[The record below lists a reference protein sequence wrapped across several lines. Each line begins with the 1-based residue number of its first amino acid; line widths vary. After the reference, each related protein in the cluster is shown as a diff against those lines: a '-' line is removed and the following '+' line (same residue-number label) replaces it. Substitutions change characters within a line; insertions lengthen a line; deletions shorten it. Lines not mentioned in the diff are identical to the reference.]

1 MIINNKTH
9 QEKRADF
16 RSALNTGKL
25 LEFPGAFNP
34 MVAMII
40 EQYNFDGVYCSG
52 AVMANSMGL
61 PDIGLTTM
69 SEVTQFAGN
78 IAKVTSLPTI
88 MDADTGFGEMMNMV
102 RTIQEIENAG
112 IAGCH
117 LEDQVNPKRCGHL
130 DGKQL
135 IDKGEMAKKIKAA
148 VDSRNDNNF
157 LVIARTD
164 ARAVEGFDSAV
175 DRAKAY
181 VDAGADMIFP
191 EAMESK
197 AEFEAFKKAVD
208 ANLLVNMTEFGKSE
222 LLTRKELENLGIS
235 IVIYPVTTQRLAMF
249 GVEKGL
255 KTIKETGSA
264 NAVLDIMQTRS
275 RLYEILNYSGYNNYD
290 KSLYNFKLKKGQ

>member
-88 MDADTGFGEMMNMV
+88 MDVDTGFGEMMNMV

-175 DRAKAY
+175 DRAKA
-181 VDAGADMIFP
+181 ML
-191 EAMESK
+191 M
-197 AEFEAFKKAVD
+197 
-208 ANLLVNMTEFGKSE
+208 
-222 LLTRKELENLGIS
+222 LGQI
-235 IVIYPVTTQRLAMF
+235 
-249 GVEKGL
+249 
-255 KTIKETGSA
+255 
-264 NAVLDIMQTRS
+264 
-275 RLYEILNYSGYNNYD
+275 
-290 KSLYNFKLKKGQ
+290 